1 MKPRECG
8 SDKQNHNVTYVT
20 IAALVFGAAILFSG
34 CVNDIEKIKAFSP
47 SEILP
52 VLHAEDFET
61 TYTDSGM
68 VRFYLKTPELKR
80 FETDG
85 APFVE
90 FPQGI
95 LLIKYNARME
105 MISSISARYAKQF
118 VKEKRWE
125 AKNDVVAINSM
136 GDTLQTEHLIWDE
149 QAKRIYND
157 EYVKV
162 IRPDQIMTGIG
173 FESDASLQNWRIRKP
188 RGTIYVQL
196 NREGTA
202 PGDSLPV
209 PVPVMRPVNIGNP

>member
-1 MKPRECG
+1 
-8 SDKQNHNVTYVT
+8 
-20 IAALVFGAAILFSG
+20 
-34 CVNDIEKIKAFSP
+34 
-47 SEILP
+47 
-52 VLHAEDFET
+52 
-61 TYTDSGM
+61 M

-173 FESDASLQNWRIRKP
+173 FESDASLENWRIRKP

-196 NREGTA
+196 NREGSA
-202 PGDSLPV
+202 PVDSLPV
-209 PVPVMRPVNIGNP
+209 PVPVMRPVKIGNP